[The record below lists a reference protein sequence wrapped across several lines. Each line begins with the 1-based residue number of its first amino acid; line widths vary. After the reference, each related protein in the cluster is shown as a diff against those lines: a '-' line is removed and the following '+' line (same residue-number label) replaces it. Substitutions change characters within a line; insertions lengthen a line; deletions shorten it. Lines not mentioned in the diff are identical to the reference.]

1 MNWNSRCVFLSGK
14 AVIQQ
19 TVCVLKDLVDSIS
32 GEATKSRQ
40 ICYHSLQE
48 SVQVT
53 LALFPPFIQ
62 QPGNWSSWD
71 KKDLWTPFN
80 YIILFIKI
88 IKIEK

>member
-1 MNWNSRCVFLSGK
+1 MNEGKCCVFLSGK

-19 TVCVLKDLVDSIS
+19 TVCVLRDLVDSIS

-53 LALFPPFIQ
+53 LALFPLLIQ
-62 QPGNWSSWD
+62 QPGKWSSGD
-71 KKDLWTPFN
+71 SVTPFN
-80 YIILFIKI
+80 YIILFDQFHRDREIV
-88 IKIEK
+88 

>member
-1 MNWNSRCVFLSGK
+1 MCPSGK

-19 TVCVLKDLVDSIS
+19 TLCVLKDLVDSIS

-53 LALFPPFIQ
+53 LALFPLFIQ
-62 QPGNWSSWD
+62 QPGKQSS
-71 KKDLWTPFN
+71 L
-80 YIILFIKI
+80 
-88 IKIEK
+88 E